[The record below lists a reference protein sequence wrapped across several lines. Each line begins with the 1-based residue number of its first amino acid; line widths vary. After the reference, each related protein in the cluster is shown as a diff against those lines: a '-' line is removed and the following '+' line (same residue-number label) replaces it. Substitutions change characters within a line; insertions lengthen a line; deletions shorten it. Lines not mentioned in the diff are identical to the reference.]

1 MFLLLRLAKQ
11 IKGTVEKIQKRP
23 RKDRNIIKDT
33 SGSLGEDGFMNRWC
47 WNNVTSLGKTIKVT
61 GSKKDFMQYIYVKN
75 IRLRF
80 RL

>member
-1 MFLLLRLAKQ
+1 MFLVLRLAKQ

-23 RKDRNIIKDT
+23 GKDRNIIKDT

-61 GSKKDFMQYIYVKN
+61 GSKKDYAVH
-75 IRLRF
+75 LC
-80 RL
+80 